1 MEDLPGIQYLNR
13 IVVLDIRS
21 SMPPTD
27 QQHDHS
33 AEDSFLT
40 IAARE
45 ETEIKIVGSRFL
57 SYALPCTTQEE
68 FGAELE
74 TLRKEHYNA
83 THHCFAWRF
92 GHDGTEF
99 RYSDDGEPS
108 GTAGKRILG
117 SIDRLGLTD
126 LGIVVVRYF
135 GGTKLG
141 VGGLARAYS
150 DSADAVLERCV
161 VERRYL
167 TDTLLLAFPYDV
179 TSQVHHVIEQHGVD
193 ILDRVYLE
201 DTQYTVRV
209 RQSVRV
215 RFLEDLDTFT
225 ERRVTS
231 TRHAE

>member
-1 MEDLPGIQYLNR
+1 
-13 IVVLDIRS
+13 
-21 SMPPTD
+21 MPPHTE
-27 QQHDHS
+27 QQHDDT

-57 SYALPCTTQEE
+57 SYAIPC
-68 FGAELE
+68 AEAGTFTAALE
-74 TLRKEHYNA
+74 ALRKEHYNA
-83 THHCFAWRF
+83 THHCFAWRI
-92 GHDGTEF
+92 GYEGTEF

-108 GTAGKRILG
+108 GTAGRRILG

-141 VGGLARAYS
+141 VGGLSRAYT
-150 DSADAVLERCV
+150 DAADAVLARCA

-167 TDTLLLAFPYDV
+167 TDTLLLDFPYDV
-179 TSQVHHVIEQHGVD
+179 TSQVHHVLESHGVD
-193 ILDRVYLE
+193 ILDRIYL
-201 DTQYTVRV
+201 DATRYTVSV

-215 RFLEDLDTFT
+215 RLLEDLDTYT
-225 ERRVTS
+225 ERRVTVA
-231 TRHAE
+231 REGEMADD